1 MTDSFTS
8 ISSSSLRNALPVHMV
23 LENTDVDPM
32 NEKTEPHSNTITFD
46 MSQHRDVDRSKL
58 SAQHGTQV
66 TLPSSYPVSAKQIG
80 LRWIL
85 RMLSSS
91 SS

>member
-1 MTDSFTS
+1 MW
-8 ISSSSLRNALPVHMV
+8 IQWILLGWI
-23 LENTDVDPM
+23 DPA
-32 NEKTEPHSNTITFD
+32 NVKWGAVCPGKTEPHSNTITFD

-66 TLPSSYPVSAKQIG
+66 TIPSSYPVSAKQIG